1 MTGPTG
7 PVSGPRRPDD
17 IDSSARRS
25 GAFGGSAGVSQSAAT
40 PTGVKGH
47 FGTPA
52 RLVTLRVSVV
62 GSSLASPSGLRVL
75 VHPLSAP

>member
-7 PVSGPRRPDD
+7 SLLQLGPSGRHRVIRP
-17 IDSSARRS
+17 
-25 GAFGGSAGVSQSAAT
+25 AFWRIRGSAGVSQSGAT

-75 VHPLSAP
+75 VHPLGAL

>member
-7 PVSGPRRPDD
+7 SLLQFVRPDD
-17 IDSSARRS
+17 IESSARPS
-25 GAFGGSAGVSQSAAT
+25 GAFGGSAGVSQSGAT

-52 RLVTLRVSVV
+52 RKVTLRVSVV

-75 VHPLSAP
+75 VHPLGAP

>member
-7 PVSGPRRPDD
+7 SLLQLGRPDD
-17 IDSSARRS
+17 IESSARPS
-25 GAFGGSAGVSQSAAT
+25 GAT

-47 FGTPA
+47 SWPPA

-75 VHPLSAP
+75 VHPTGAP